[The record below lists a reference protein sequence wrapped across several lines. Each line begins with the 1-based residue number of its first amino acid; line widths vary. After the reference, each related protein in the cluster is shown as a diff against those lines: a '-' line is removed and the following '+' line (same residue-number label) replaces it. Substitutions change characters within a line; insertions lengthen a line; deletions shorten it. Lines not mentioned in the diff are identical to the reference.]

1 MKLREDDIF
10 QMVVLLEQY
19 SFDYSSE
26 NGGNNIIEIES
37 ADKVSINADKVPIS
51 VGKMP
56 INNLSEQ

>member
-10 QMVVLLEQY
+10 QIVVMLEQQY

-37 ADKVSINADKVPIS
+37 ADKVPIS
-51 VGKMP
+51 AGKMP
-56 INNLSEQ
+56 INII

>member
-37 ADKVSINADKVPIS
+37 ADKVPIS

>member
-10 QMVVLLEQY
+10 QIVVMLEQQY

-37 ADKVSINADKVPIS
+37 A
-51 VGKMP
+51 GKMP
-56 INNLSEQ
+56 INII